1 MNVRELEDAVW
12 ATEEIRIVIRANV
25 NTQVGDY
32 NYNKAAKQA
41 WRIRQLIENRIQPL
55 VDDEEVVVIQGDG
68 ELPHGGVILRTLRAS
83 YHNQ

>member
-32 NYNKAAKQA
+32 NYNKAAGTSLA
-41 WRIRQLIENRIQPL
+41 HPSAN
-55 VDDEEVVVIQGDG
+55 
-68 ELPHGGVILRTLRAS
+68 
-83 YHNQ
+83 